1 MAVLLVTMNRAR
13 VSTSLVPAAPKARRR
28 HGLLLA
34 ISANIPAGDKP
45 PRYILQ
51 ADIPWD

>member
-1 MAVLLVTMNRAR
+1 MAVLLVSMQFTR
-13 VSTSLVPAAPKARRR
+13 VGTRLVPAAPKARRR
-28 HGLLLA
+28 HGLLLSN
-34 ISANIPAGDKP
+34 SADIPAGDKP